1 MITVLK
7 QTMNTTDFV
16 YVTETSKSFE
26 QAVVDVLK
34 TVEKKGWGL
43 FQVYDVQERLAAK
56 SFSSAPLKIIEICSA
71 KYASRMLQKNP
82 LASICMP
89 CKINIAEENGKV
101 RIFAPK
107 PTLLAAIFSEFSR
120 EELLEV
126 ENELKTM
133 VDDAA
138 K

>member
-1 MITVLK
+1 MKTENFI
-7 QTMNTTDFV
+7 
-16 YVTETSKSFE
+16 YVVETSKSFE

-34 TVEKKGWGL
+34 AVEKKGWGL

-56 SFSSAPLKIIEICSA
+56 GFSSVPLKIIEICSA

-82 LASICMP
+82 LASVCMP
-89 CKINIAEENGKV
+89 CKINVAEENGKV
-101 RIFAPK
+101 KLFAPK
-107 PTLLAAIFSEFSR
+107 PTLMVEIFPEFTQ

-126 ENELKTM
+126 ESELKAM

>member
-1 MITVLK
+1 MKTE
-7 QTMNTTDFV
+7 DFI
-16 YVTETSKSFE
+16 YVVKTAKSFE
-26 QAVVDVLK
+26 QAVVDILK

-56 SFSSAPLKIIEICSA
+56 SFSSVPLKIIEICSA
-71 KYASRMLQKNP
+71 KYASRMLQKNV
-82 LASICMP
+82 LASVCMP
-89 CKINIAEENGKV
+89 CKINVVDDNGKV
-101 RIFAPK
+101 KIFAPK
-107 PTLLAAIFSEFSR
+107 PTLMAEIFPEFSQ

-126 ENELKTM
+126 EQELKAM